1 MFGWKRVGI
10 ISENDRVYK
19 KQSNELFSELR
30 LMNITVFYYNIL
42 SFDNKKYNDCDVNNV
57 ENIMNSIKDEVR
69 ILIVFVYGLMLE
81 EMARIFKDERM
92 EKGYVFIA
100 ADNYALGVQNAK
112 NYPNWMTFTVF
123 APKFNEVSNTAG
135 TDCAIFKGMICS
147 SPVPVE
153 EGFLSPAGDYKKRDT

>member
-1 MFGWKRVGI
+1 M
-10 ISENDRVYK
+10 
-19 KQSNELFSELR
+19 
-30 LMNITVFYYNIL
+30 FYYNIL
-42 SFDNKKYNDCDVNNV
+42 SFSNKKDNDCVANNL
-57 ENIMNSIKDEVR
+57 ESIITLIKDEVR
-69 ILIVFVYGLMLE
+69 ILIVFSYGSRLE
-81 EMARIFKDERM
+81 EMARISKDKCM